1 MTHFTCCFLSV
12 FLVNSY
18 ISFSTQLKSPF
29 LWEAFSD
36 IPHPLPP
43 PGVHFSFPL
52 PGSSILPFIYL
63 TSIY

>member
-36 IPHPLPP
+36 IPHPLGLIFPSHSQGPP
-43 PGVHFSFPL
+43 YFHSF
-52 PGSSILPFIYL
+52 I
-63 TSIY
+63 